1 MPQVASEA
9 ATHAFKPAM
18 PNPARAAPSSERAYG
33 SPFDSLIDDGTQGP
47 ASQPPQSP
55 PASADTTAA
64 QPDLA
69 KPPAKIEGAK
79 ATQANG
85 DSKAA
90 KAADVSD
97 AVNTANGTDAG
108 SAPEADRPVTNGKVP
123 SDGKVK
129 VDVNICEQA
138 AAEDHSK
145 PAGDSKPADGL
156 APTTVVAD
164 PATTPTQTITPAAA
178 LATAPIIPAA
188 SSEIPQAEATAL
200 TPAAPATLAQT
211 VAAAQ
216 PAIVTAGT
224 PKAKAVDPAIPQDDS
239 GKPADDPKLSA
250 KAAFD
255 LQSNVKRN
263 RQPATLTKSLRLHL
277 LLDRCEF
284 DQLLGWPDGAYTMTA
299 TATDASGQ
307 TTAISTQ
314 IQARMDSVDLTQNP
328 PLLSINGQNY
338 TVTQLQ
344 RIVAPGA

>member
-18 PNPARAAPSSERAYG
+18 PKPARAAPSSERAYG

-79 ATQANG
+79 AT
-85 DSKAA
+85 SR
-90 KAADVSD
+90 
-97 AVNTANGTDAG
+97 
-108 SAPEADRPVTNGKVP
+108 RPRPPRLRKQWPPPNLP
-123 SDGKVK
+123 SF
-129 VDVNICEQA
+129 
-138 AAEDHSK
+138 
-145 PAGDSKPADGL
+145 
-156 APTTVVAD
+156 
-164 PATTPTQTITPAAA
+164 
-178 LATAPIIPAA
+178 
-188 SSEIPQAEATAL
+188 
-200 TPAAPATLAQT
+200 
-211 VAAAQ
+211 
-216 PAIVTAGT
+216 TAGT